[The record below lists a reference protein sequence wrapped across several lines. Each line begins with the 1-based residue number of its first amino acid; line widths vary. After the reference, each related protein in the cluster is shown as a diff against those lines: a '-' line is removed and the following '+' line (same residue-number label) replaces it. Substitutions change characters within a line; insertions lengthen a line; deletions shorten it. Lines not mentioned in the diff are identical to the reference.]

1 MGTPPPSRV
10 VILGC
15 LSPCLYLPFSLA
27 LEKSVSGIG
36 GLSFA
41 RKRKLTWSMWL
52 LWKLLLSPS
61 CSLVGQGD

>member
-41 RKRKLTWSMWL
+41 RKRKLTWSM
-52 LWKLLLSPS
+52 
-61 CSLVGQGD
+61 